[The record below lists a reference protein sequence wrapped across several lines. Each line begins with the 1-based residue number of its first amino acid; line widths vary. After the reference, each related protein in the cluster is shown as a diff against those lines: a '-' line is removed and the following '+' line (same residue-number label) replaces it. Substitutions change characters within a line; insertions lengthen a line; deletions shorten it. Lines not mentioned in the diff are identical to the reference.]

1 MIPLQRRLG
10 QSTRRPSWA
19 SKTAP
24 PERGAVCMPGR
35 RLGKRSRT
43 TWIPHRDPLSLTTFG
58 KIRGESPACC

>member
-19 SKTAP
+19 SKTASS
-24 PERGAVCMPGR
+24 EWGAVLHAPVGVLESGHER
-35 RLGKRSRT
+35 HGYR
-43 TWIPHRDPLSLTTFG
+43 RDPLSLTTFG

>member
-24 PERGAVCMPGR
+24 LRGAPFACPVGVLESGHER
-35 RLGKRSRT
+35 HGYRT
-43 TWIPHRDPLSLTTFG
+43 ETRCL
-58 KIRGESPACC
+58 